1 MKTLKEKFTFYN
13 NLLLRIEKCI
23 RDLEILD
30 VSWDYTKDQLK
41 EFNFKKN
48 YWINYYNIVNEFD
61 NLANIVN
68 TEIFLIKSEFVREE
82 LKKDEEEQN

>member
-23 RDLEILD
+23 RDLETLD
-30 VSWDYTKDQLK
+30 VSWEYTKDQLK
-41 EFNFKKN
+41 EFDFKKN

-82 LKKDEEEQN
+82 LKKDEEQN